1 MLRLGLTISMLFCTM
16 FLSLSASSS
25 NSINGIDTKAVHL
38 EGGSRDVE
46 DIFIKPV
53 TDLKYLF
60 ENNRKWRE
68 TIKAENP
75 NYFKDLAVRQNPKF
89 LLIGCSDSR
98 VSAQEILGLKLG
110 EVFIH
115 RNIANLVVN
124 GDMNFLS
131 VLQYAVEVL
140 GVEDIIV
147 LGHYN
152 CGGIRA
158 AATSELIDH
167 GLMGHWLRNI
177 KDVIFNNLEE
187 LSTYDDE
194 HEKLDR
200 IVELN
205 TREQCLNL
213 YRNPIVQQ
221 MQRKHSNFPRI
232 HGMVYDMRDGL
243 LKELK
248 VDFNVEIEKN
258 KEIYGVIA
266 THNQKA

>member
-1 MLRLGLTISMLFCTM
+1 MLFITCWPHTIS
-16 FLSLSASSS
+16 SAG
-25 NSINGIDTKAVHL
+25 NINGVSINGGKSTSSSTKL
-38 EGGSRDVE
+38 DIGGGSRDVE
-46 DIFIKPV
+46 EIFTKPV
-53 TDLKYLF
+53 TDLTYLF

-68 TIKAENP
+68 KIKAENP
-75 NYFKDLAVRQNPKF
+75 NYFKDLAVRQKPKF

-158 AATSELIDH
+158 AATTEAIDH

-194 HEKLDR
+194 HEKLER

-221 MQRKHSNFPRI
+221 MQRRHPNRPRI
-232 HGMVYDMRDGL
+232 HGMVYDMSDGL

-258 KEIYGVIA
+258 KEIYGVVA
-266 THNQKA
+266 THNESVQ